1 MARALALVAATPL
14 RLPLHSQVRFVVVT
28 GCALA
33 LILAE
38 KALPAL

>member
-14 RLPLHSQVRFVVVT
+14 RPALQDRLRLAVVT

-33 LILAE
+33 LILADR
-38 KALPAL
+38 ALPTF